1 MAVNKDFQ
9 TKRHSFWG
17 GRRKGSKQNAPLF
30 KEPKPFWRRWLL
42 RFFFVFILVAALAGG
57 TGYVVFTTVTS
68 SYKKWAAEFNLE
80 DINNLD
86 HPGIIYDRNG
96 EEIGR
101 IFDENRSYVT
111 LDQISPSMIDALV
124 AQEDKSF
131 WTHPGYD
138 VVGIARAVKATATAQ
153 GEVSQ
158 GASTI
163 TQQLARGA
171 YDLERRTKARGG
183 SKYERKIVEIFLAMR
198 IEEKYDKKQI
208 IEFYLNR
215 IYFGRGF
222 YGIRAASLGYYGKE
236 PVDLTVRESASLA
249 ALIKNPENYNPIRR
263 PELNLKWRNDVI
275 DRMQR
280 SNYLT
285 ADEASRIKEMPL
297 GLNPKPL
304 ERNTSYLYE
313 MVKAQTLELF
323 RSDRAEEIVKSA
335 GIRVYTTIDKQMQEA
350 AENTLQDQLKEIESQ
365 KDYKHVTLKDRLD
378 PRVLQHKYLD
388 AAVYAIDNKT
398 GGIMVYVGG
407 RDFTLSNYDVIASGQ
422 RPPGTA
428 LLPFLYACAFDNGLS
443 PCNRYIDDAMDNR
456 LVGIG
461 GSEGILGE
469 WGMELNKGSYLD
481 SVTLRQALSWSKIA
495 ASARL
500 GMQLGAKRF
509 ISELKLMGLTPPP
522 RNPDS
527 TEVNPTYYPRVYLGT
542 EPQSL
547 RELVLAYT
555 SFPNLGSRPI
565 TAYVITKVTD
575 SAGNILWENPL
586 DKQHKQVKTT
596 EPCTAFRVHSIL
608 REGLEKGAAMRVS
621 PYLPS
626 NFNGAIKTGT
636 NYTFADNTLMGY
648 GSSFTCGVWMGFLN
662 DSSAIYPTAF
672 SSDTCGPILGAV
684 FHAAADRYDDKKL
697 LPPDDTE
704 EVEICCSSGQ
714 QATDFCFE
722 PVLIDGKPSYE
733 RRTYLEYF
741 RKGDVNLERCGIHG
755 DGVPSLGDFVG
766 SSVGAARVLAI
777 EPILPK
783 SPILVGDDPYGCE
796 LSLSPRHKDGAGLS
810 ESDSKLAQPLDN
822 LKSDADAKADL
833 LRSSEAQLDSPKP
846 KLIQLPPIPLNL

>member
-1 MAVNKDFQ
+1 MDGYKDFH
-9 TKRHSFWG
+9 TKRKAAG
-17 GRRKGSKQNAPLF
+17 NRRRKGGDANAPLF
-30 KEPKPFWRRWLL
+30 KESKPFWKRWLIRL
-42 RFFFVFILVAALAGG
+42 FVVFLLLSALGALS
-57 TGYVVFTTVTS
+57 GYFVFTTVTS
-68 SYKKWAAEFNLE
+68 SYKKWAGEFNLE

-111 LDQISPSMIDALV
+111 LDQISSSMVDALV
-124 AQEDKSF
+124 AQEDKTF

-138 VVGIARAVKATATAQ
+138 IVGIVRAMKSTASAG

-171 YDLERRTKARGG
+171 YDLERRTIARGG
-183 SKYERKIVEIFLAMR
+183 TKYERKIVEIFLAMR
-198 IEEKYDKKQI
+198 IEEKYDKSQI

-285 ADEASRIKEMPL
+285 VDEATRIKEMPL

-304 ERNTSYLYE
+304 QRNTSFLYE
-313 MVKAQTLELF
+313 LVKNQAQELF
-323 RSDRAEEIVKSA
+323 RSDMAEEIIKSA
-335 GIRVYTTIDKQMQEA
+335 GICVYTTIDKKMQEA
-350 AENTLQDQLKEIESQ
+350 AEATLQSQLNEIESQ
-365 KDYKHVTLKDRLD
+365 KDYNHVRLSDSND
-378 PRVLQHKYLD
+378 PRVQQHRYLD
-388 AAVYAIDNKT
+388 GAVYAIDNNT
-398 GGIMVYVGG
+398 GGIMAYVGG
-407 RDFTLSNYDVIASGQ
+407 RDFTVSNYDVIASGQ

-428 LLPFLYACAFDNGLS
+428 LLPFLYACAFDNGLT
-443 PCNRYIDDAMDNR
+443 PCNRFVDDAMDNR
-456 LVGIG
+456 MVGIG

-495 ASARL
+495 TSARL

-509 ISELKLMGLTPPP
+509 INELQMMGLTPPP
-522 RNPDS
+522 RNPNS
-527 TEVNPTYYPRVYLGT
+527 TEVNPSYYPRVYLGT
-542 EPQSL
+542 EPMSM

-555 SFPNLGSRPI
+555 SFPLLGSRPV
-565 TAYVITKVTD
+565 TTHVITKVTD
-575 SAGNILWENPL
+575 SNGTVLWENPL
-586 DKQHKQVKTT
+586 AAQTKKVQST
-596 EPCTAFRVHSIL
+596 EPCTAFRIHSIL
-608 REGLEKGAAMRVS
+608 REGLENGAAMRVT
-621 PYLPS
+621 PYLPT
-626 NFNGAIKTGT
+626 NFNGAVKTGT
-636 NYTFADNTLMGY
+636 NYTFADNTLVGY
-648 GSSFTCGVWMGFLN
+648 TSSITCGVWMGFLN
-662 DSSAIYPTAF
+662 DSPPIYPTAF

-684 FHAAADRYDDKKL
+684 FRAAEGRYEDKKL
-697 LPPDDTE
+697 LPPSDTE
-704 EVEICCSSGQ
+704 EVEICTFSGQ

-722 PVLIDGKPSYE
+722 PVLIDGKPSYQ

-741 RKGDVNLERCGIHG
+741 PKGDVSLERCCIHG

-766 SSVGAARVLAI
+766 SSVGASRVLAI
-777 EPILPK
+777 TPILPK
-783 SPILVGDDPYGCE
+783 SPALVGEDPYGCD
-796 LSLSPRHKDGAGLS
+796 LTLTPRHKDGAGLTEG
-810 ESDSKLAQPLDN
+810 ESTLAQPLDA
-822 LKSDADAKADL
+822 LKSEEDAKADL
-833 LRSSEAQLDSPKP
+833 LRSKESQLDMPKP
-846 KLIQLPPIPLNL
+846 ETIQIPSFPITL

>member
-1 MAVNKDFQ
+1 MDGYNDFH
-9 TKRHSFWG
+9 KNRNAAG
-17 GRRKGSKQNAPLF
+17 NRRRKGGDSKDTLF
-30 KEPKPFWRRWLL
+30 KETKPFWRRWLIRL
-42 RFFFVFILVAALAGG
+42 FVVFLLLGGVGAL
-57 TGYVVFTTVTS
+57 TGYFVFTTVTS
-68 SYKKWAAEFNLE
+68 SYKKWAEEFNLE

-101 IFDENRSYVT
+101 IFDENRSYVM
-111 LDQISPSMIDALV
+111 LDQISSSMVDALV
-124 AQEDKSF
+124 AQEDKTF
-131 WTHPGYD
+131 WSHPGYD
-138 VVGIARAVKATATAQ
+138 IVGIFRAVKSTASAG
-153 GEVSQ
+153 GEVNQ

-183 SKYERKIVEIFLAMR
+183 TKYERKIVEIFLAMR

-236 PVDLTVRESASLA
+236 PIDLTVRESASLA

-263 PELNLKWRNDVI
+263 PELNLRWRNDVI

-280 SNYLT
+280 SNYLSL
-285 ADEASRIKEMPL
+285 DEASRIKEMPL

-304 ERNTSYLYE
+304 KRNTSHLYE
-313 MVKAQTLELF
+313 LVKNQCLELF
-323 RSDRAEEIVKSA
+323 RSDRADEIIKSA
-335 GIRVYTTIDKQMQEA
+335 GIRVYTSIDKQMQEA
-350 AENTLQDQLKEIESQ
+350 AEASLQTQLDEIEAQ
-365 KDYKHVTLKDRLD
+365 KDYRHTKIDNRMD
-378 PRVLQHKYLD
+378 PNVQQHRYLD
-388 AAVYAIDNKT
+388 GAVYAIDNQT
-398 GGIMVYVGG
+398 GGVMAYVGG
-407 RDFTLSNYDVIASGQ
+407 RDFTLSNYDVIALGQ

-443 PCNRYIDDAMDNR
+443 PCNRFVDDAMDNR
-456 LVGIG
+456 MVGIG

-495 ASARL
+495 TSARL

-527 TEVNPTYYPRVYLGT
+527 TEVNPSYYPRVYLGT
-542 EPQSL
+542 EPMSI

-555 SFPNLGSRPI
+555 SFPLMGSRPV
-565 TAYVITKVTD
+565 TTHVITKVTD
-575 SAGNILWENPL
+575 SDGNILWENPL
-586 DKQHKQVKTT
+586 ANQVKKVNTT
-596 EPCTAFRVHSIL
+596 APCTAFRVHSIM
-608 REGLEKGAAMRVS
+608 REGLEKGAAMRVV
-621 PYLPS
+621 PYLPHD
-626 NFNGAIKTGT
+626 FNGVVKTGT
-636 NYTFADNTLMGY
+636 NYTFSDNTLIGY
-648 GSSFTCGVWMGFLN
+648 NSSITCGVWLGFLN
-662 DSSAIYPTAF
+662 DSPPIYPTAF

-684 FHAAADRYDDKKL
+684 FQAAVGRYEDKKL
-697 LPPDDTE
+697 TPPSDTE
-704 EVEICCSSGQ
+704 EVEICSYSGQ

-722 PVLIDGKPSYE
+722 PVLKDGKPSYE

-741 RKGDVNLERCGIHG
+741 PKGDVSLERCSIHG

-766 SSVGAARVLAI
+766 SAVGAARVL
-777 EPILPK
+777 PVTPVLPK
-783 SPILVGDDPYGCE
+783 TSALEGDDPYGCD
-796 LSLSPRHKDGAGLS
+796 LSLHPRHKDGAGLGEGEGQLS
-810 ESDSKLAQPLDN
+810 QPLDA
-822 LKSDADAKADL
+822 LKSEEDAKVDL
-833 LRSSEAQLDSPKP
+833 LRSKDAQLEIPKP
-846 KLIQLPPIPLNL
+846 DTIQIPAFPLTL